1 MSQLEERI
9 SNEMKDAMRAHDN
22 VTRDALRLLLAAIK
36 NAHIPAAIESGYQD
50 ESVPPTGPVS
60 LSDGDVEAIIQK
72 QVKQRRD
79 SIAEYE
85 KASRKDLADKERA
98 ELEVYERYLP
108 QQASAADIES
118 AARAVI
124 AETGAST
131 ARDIGKVMPVLTKQ
145 FAGRADGRQIN
156 EIVRSLLG

>member
-1 MSQLEERI
+1 MSQLEDRI
-9 SNEMKDAMRAHDN
+9 ANDMKDAMRAREN
-22 VTRDALRLLLAAIK
+22 AKRDALRLLIAALK
-36 NAHIPAAIESGYQD
+36 NARIDAQAELTD
-50 ESVPPTGPVS
+50 
-60 LSDGDVEAIIQK
+60 DDVEAVIQK

-79 SIAEYE
+79 SIAEYT
-85 KASRKDLADKERA
+85 KASRQDLVDKEQA
-98 ELEVYERYLP
+98 ELEVYQEYLP
-108 QQASAADIES
+108 QQASAEDIES

-124 AETGAST
+124 AETGASS

>member
-1 MSQLEERI
+1 MSQLEDRI
-9 SNEMKDAMRAHDN
+9 ANDMKDAMRAHDN
-22 VTRDALRLLLAAIK
+22 VKRDALRLLIAAVK
-36 NAHIPAAIESGYQD
+36 NARIEARTD
-50 ESVPPTGPVS
+50 LT
-60 LSDGDVEAIIQK
+60 DDDVIVVIQK

-85 KASRKDLADKERA
+85 KAQRKDLADKERA
-98 ELEVYERYLP
+98 ELEVYEEYLP
-108 QQASAADIES
+108 QQATPADIEA

-156 EIVRSLLG
+156 EIVRALLG

>member
-9 SNEMKDAMRAHDN
+9 SNEMKDAMRAHDT
-22 VTRDALRLLLAAIK
+22 VTRDALRLLIAAVK
-36 NAHIPAAIESGYQD
+36 NARIEAQKD
-50 ESVPPTGPVS
+50 LTDDMVV
-60 LSDGDVEAIIQK
+60 VVIQK

-85 KASRKDLADKERA
+85 KAQRKDLADKERA

-108 QQASAADIES
+108 QQASAEDIEA
-118 AARAVI
+118 AARTVI

>member
-1 MSQLEERI
+1 MSQLEDRI
-9 SNEMKDAMRAHDN
+9 ANDMKDAMRARDT

-36 NAHIPAAIESGYQD
+36 NAQIPSYVEADGSD
-50 ESVPPTGPVS
+50 PTASAPGHVQ
-60 LSDGDVEAIIQK
+60 LSDDDVEAVVQK

-79 SIAEYE
+79 SIAEYT
-85 KASRKDLADKERA
+85 KAGREDLADKERA
-98 ELEVYERYLP
+98 ELTVYERYLP
-108 QQASAADIES
+108 QQASAADIEA

-124 AETGAST
+124 AETGASSP
-131 ARDIGKVMPVLTKQ
+131 RDIGKVMPVLTKQ

>member
-22 VTRDALRLLLAAIK
+22 VTRDALRLLIAAVK
-36 NAHIPAAIESGYQD
+36 NARIEARED
-50 ESVPPTGPVS
+50 
-60 LSDGDVEAIIQK
+60 LSDDEVVVVIQK

-85 KASRKDLADKERA
+85 KANRKDLADKERA

-108 QQASAADIES
+108 QQASAEDIES